1 MNGFVRAYFP
11 DRGYGY
17 LRDGLTGFDS
27 FFHRSDFVGDPAT
40 IVERARVQYDVV
52 NYIDRKQFPR
62 TKAVNVQLLPTSIPG
77 GGYDK

>member
-17 LRDGLTGFDS
+17 VRDGLTGFDT

-52 NYIDRKQFPR
+52 NYIDRKKFAR
-62 TKAVNVQLLPTSIPG
+62 TKAVNVTLVPQPAPINEAQS
-77 GGYDK
+77 